1 MLAASTIMDPECAI
15 MSDLVV
21 LDFDG
26 VGTAD
31 DVLTKLRGMQKEHLI
46 DLEDACVVVHTQ
58 NGKVQIKQA
67 LNLTA
72 LGAARGASTGML
84 AGALAGLLLLNP
96 LAGLAIGGLTGMG
109 FGALSGSLGDYGIND
124 EFIKNLGETIPKGS
138 SALFV
143 LIKRS
148 TPDKVLPE
156 LERYKPRVLKTSLS
170 KKQEDDLRA
179 ALRNVD
185 AAA

>member
-1 MLAASTIMDPECAI
+1 MASTI
-15 MSDLVV
+15 
-21 LDFDG
+21 
-26 VGTAD
+26 
-31 DVLTKLRGMQKEHLI
+31 
-46 DLEDACVVVHTQ
+46 
-58 NGKVQIKQA
+58 
-67 LNLTA
+67 
-72 LGAARGASTGML
+72 
-84 AGALAGLLLLNP
+84 
-96 LAGLAIGGLTGMG
+96 
-109 FGALSGSLGDYGIND
+109 
-124 EFIKNLGETIPKGS
+124 EFIKNLGETIPRGS